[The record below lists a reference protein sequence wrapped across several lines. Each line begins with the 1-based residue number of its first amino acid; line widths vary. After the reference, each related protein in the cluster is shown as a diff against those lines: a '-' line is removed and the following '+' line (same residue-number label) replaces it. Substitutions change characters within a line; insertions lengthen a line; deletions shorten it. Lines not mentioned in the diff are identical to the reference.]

1 MKPLLQPCHASMHDL
16 NYIDTAKNM
25 INIFL
30 RNTSCEKV
38 WLKRINCFQ
47 ELLTATS
54 NQFWQFSDGL
64 KSFGEVNILIPPS
77 WDIISCLGMDHDYI
91 SLNWNLLFLGGRDV
105 AQGHVFHADIHVSE
119 SQHYLGDI
127 PWSLQHL
134 GCRQQVSNIMYSST
148 RKNNLNWTLNTQ

>member
-1 MKPLLQPCHASMHDL
+1 MHDL

-54 NQFWQFSDGL
+54 NQFWQFTDGL

-77 WDIISCLGMDHDYI
+77 WDIISCLGLDYDFE
-91 SLNWNLLFLGGRDV
+91 SLNLNL
-105 AQGHVFHADIHVSE
+105 
-119 SQHYLGDI
+119 
-127 PWSLQHL
+127 
-134 GCRQQVSNIMYSST
+134 
-148 RKNNLNWTLNTQ
+148 